1 MADVL
6 GRRRLWGARPRNPR
20 GPRIFCVHGA
30 SLPPSTFPAVRG
42 RTPQVQAKGTAV
54 LHPVPDNARSAA
66 HACARLHL
74 EHVCVPSTLE
84 FEWQGGCG
92 PPLYWSYGGRPR
104 CPVTPVLLLPLLLLS
119 LLLMASKSVTA
130 PETVALV
137 QFYLPLSS
145 PWCCRSPSSIPRA
158 ASRSASAA
166 FGAEEAEQTHTCR
179 SSARIPRIEVKGG
192 GVLCTTMKQ
201 RFSTPPFS
209 LEGTGKL
216 VGVCLCVRFLL
227 P

>member
-42 RTPQVQAKGTAV
+42 RTPQDRGGNGCCCGFPSVLNGTAV

-119 LLLMASKSVTA
+119 LLLMEGFAS
-130 PETVALV
+130 
-137 QFYLPLSS
+137 FRR
-145 PWCCRSPSSIPRA
+145 RSHAINMSCWR
-158 ASRSASAA
+158 
-166 FGAEEAEQTHTCR
+166 
-179 SSARIPRIEVKGG
+179 SARISWIRAGAP
-192 GVLCTTMKQ
+192 Q
-201 RFSTPPFS
+201 RRLWRGP
-209 LEGTGKL
+209 
-216 VGVCLCVRFLL
+216 
-227 P
+227 

>member
-42 RTPQVQAKGTAV
+42 RTPQDRGGNGCCCGFPSVLNGTAV

-119 LLLMASKSVTA
+119 LLLMASKSVT
-130 PETVALV
+130 T
-137 QFYLPLSS
+137 LP
-145 PWCCRSPSSIPRA
+145 PPPPPPSTPST
-158 ASRSASAA
+158 SRA
-166 FGAEEAEQTHTCR
+166 FG
-179 SSARIPRIEVKGG
+179 PLDLG
-192 GVLCTTMKQ
+192 GVLVAKG
-201 RFSTPPFS
+201 P
-209 LEGTGKL
+209 
-216 VGVCLCVRFLL
+216 LCYLS
-227 P
+227 

>member
-1 MADVL
+1 MPV
-6 GRRRLWGARPRNPR
+6 GRPLDLCRP
-20 GPRIFCVHGA
+20 
-30 SLPPSTFPAVRG
+30 PP
-42 RTPQVQAKGTAV
+42 KGTAV

-119 LLLMASKSVTA
+119 LLLMASSR
-130 PETVALV
+130 
-137 QFYLPLSS
+137 QSS
-145 PWCCRSPSSIPRA
+145 GNCCLGAVLPSSVVTVVLSLAQLHPTSGEQVCIRRLRSRRSGTDTYLSEFRA
-158 ASRSASAA
+158 DSSDRGEGWRSIMHHHEAA
-166 FGAEEAEQTHTCR
+166 IFD
-179 SSARIPRIEVKGG
+179 
-192 GVLCTTMKQ
+192 TTI
-201 RFSTPPFS
+201 
-209 LEGTGKL
+209 
-216 VGVCLCVRFLL
+216 L